1 MLLHW
6 IWIDLD
12 MEKYDKILRK
22 FAIDYFVVCVSFNL
36 FTFFLFQFFKCHKF
50 FLNLELWVA
59 NAVEEA
65 HLESWILFT
74 RMQFIYKKRNT
85 DSQAAQVGG
94 TTNQKGTWTN
104 KLKTV

>member
-1 MLLHW
+1 MTRFWESVQLITLLFVYHSTF
-6 IWIDLD
+6 L
-12 MEKYDKILRK
+12 L
-22 FAIDYFVVCVSFNL
+22 FSYFN
-36 FTFFLFQFFKCHKF
+36 FLNVII